1 VRKGSS
7 LAEES
12 GVEMHM
18 AGNDLKQHSLITIV
32 FAFAASVV
40 LVGSLRTW
48 DEPSWWWLV
57 AVVVLVAAGK
67 IVGLNP
73 RSMQPV
79 IVAVAVVLLK
89 AVEGWGLTTAAQTLI
104 RSFAMYPHVYVVTAA
119 TALMCLMFDAEQII
133 AVRPATAMTIALSA
147 CLIPGRTAEDL
158 VLTAVVMV
166 VLPVVAS
173 LSRVRRM
180 HRFVL
185 LAYAVTEPIIV
196 AAVLWVMTIR
206 GPVPWKGAAGIASE
220 GRGPLGFGE
229 FEFIVA
235 LLPAAVT
242 LVCGVGAAL
251 RDRVPRLDM
260 AAEPK
265 KL

>member
-1 VRKGSS
+1 
-7 LAEES
+7 
-12 GVEMHM
+12 M

-196 AAVLWVMTIR
+196 AAVLWVIERHTAFCFQFAFGRPRSASGSEAAPQRVLARGSRFISIR
-206 GPVPWKGAAGIASE
+206 RGA
-220 GRGPLGFGE
+220 
-229 FEFIVA
+229 
-235 LLPAAVT
+235 
-242 LVCGVGAAL
+242 
-251 RDRVPRLDM
+251 DRERH
-260 AAEPK
+260 
-265 KL
+265 